1 VPATI
6 AAGNNTEDVKAIN
19 VRTADLRLF
28 AAHYN
33 NHLVGEN
40 HLFHTLVC
48 KKPPNKPKILTR
60 THNIVFPLSLSLSLS
75 VSFVLC
81 THTSITRETNTHARE
96 RERERERRSNMCEV
110 RGLVY

>member
-33 NHLVGEN
+33 NHVVGEN
-40 HLFHTLVC
+40 HLFRTLFY
-48 KKPPNKPKILTR
+48 KKPPNKPEILTR
-60 THNIVFPLSLSLSLS
+60 THNFVFPLSLC
-75 VSFVLC
+75 VSSVLC
-81 THTSITRETNTHARE
+81 THTSITTRETNTHARE
-96 RERERERRSNMCEV
+96 RREEKQHVRSA
-110 RGLVY
+110 GSSLLG

>member
-19 VRTADLRLF
+19 IRTADLRLF
-28 AAHYN
+28 AAHYNN

-48 KKPPNKPKILTR
+48 KKPPNKPKTLTR
-60 THNIVFPLSLSLSLS
+60 THNIVFPLSL
-75 VSFVLC
+75 FC
-81 THTSITRETNTHARE
+81 TLHAHKHHERDKHARE
-96 RERERERRSNMCEV
+96 RERREAKRAKYGE
-110 RGLVY
+110 

>member
-96 RERERERRSNMCEV
+96 RERERERE
-110 RGLVY
+110 RGEATCAKYGD